1 MPLESSFPIGRLDSL
16 LIGLFCHPQNLVIVF
31 LASSFCLLLSIFELL
46 LDLEAG
52 RVDGGSRSVVSDGL
66 LPLLQVLV
74 HFAPLHE
81 GLGVLGL
88 HAQAKVQGGECFL
101 VFAEFNLADSLV
113 QA

>member
-1 MPLESSFPIGRLDSL
+1 MGRLDSL
-16 LIGLFCHPQNLVIVF
+16 LIGIFRHPQNLVIVF

-52 RVDGGSRSVVSDGL
+52 RVDGGSRSVVGDGL
-66 LPLLQVLV
+66 LPLLQVLMN
-74 HFAPLHE
+74 FAPLDE

-88 HAQAKVQGGECFL
+88 HAQAKVQSGECFL
-101 VFAEFNLADSLV
+101 VFAEFNLTDSLI